1 MDKKDVRILVVDDE
15 PMMADSLKQN
25 LIEEGYSVDIAAT
38 GTEAIEL
45 FDQGG
50 HHLAICD
57 LYLPDMDGL
66 EVMRH
71 IKDTRPT
78 HRSNCCYRPWH
89 GGQSSRS
96 NARPGRLILWKR
108 TTLNLKTLQRRIE
121 NALKQRELVTENA
134 NMRRQLSTRS
144 EYFNIIG
151 SAKSMQTIYETIESV
166 AKSDANVLIVGESG
180 TGKELIANAIHYQS
194 LRSKKPFIKVNCAA
208 LPKELIESELFGHT
222 KGAFTGAHAEKE
234 GLVQHAAGGSLM
246 LDEIAEM
253 PVELQPKLL
262 RVLQERSYRK
272 IGSEKTYAVDFRLI
286 SSTNRPP
293 ADAIRD
299 GLLRDDLFYRI
310 STITIHVPPLR
321 ERNEDIQ
328 LLTEHFLHMYTQK
341 YDRQIAG
348 CFPGSIPKIV
358 WPWWP
363 GNVRELQNVI
373 ERAVLLAKGNRI
385 EPVDLPFD
393 NGSLPEGSPA
403 GLGWDV
409 PPNMTLE
416 DIERLVIE
424 KTLQRTGGNKQA
436 AANLLGIY
444 RPRLYS
450 KIRKYN
456 IDVASSNVRLNNFI
470 PTCQPLNETELEV
483 GPLIG
488 GRLQSIDALRGIAA
502 LGVVLYHAVL
512 QTPNL
517 VPNNFFRWP
526 VNLLQFVSSFGYIGV
541 FLFFVISGF
550 CIHLQWAKS
559 RAAGKPSR
567 FSLEPSGDAEFAG
580 FILLT

>member
-1 MDKKDVRILVVDDE
+1 MEKRRSMNTTSTVVSWEEQKVQNKEVRILIVDDE
-15 PMMADSLKQN
+15 PTMTDSLRQH
-25 LIEEGYSVDIAAT
+25 LEEEGYSVDTAAT
-38 GTEAIEL
+38 GAQGVEL

-57 LYLPDMDGL
+57 LQLPDMDGL

-71 IKDTRPT
+71 MKDARPT
-78 HRSNCCYRPWH
+78 TEVIVVTGYGSVPRAVEATKAGAFYFVEKPFDFEELEPLV
-89 GGQSSRS
+89 Q
-96 NARPGRLILWKR
+96 K
-108 TTLNLKTLQRRIE
+108 
-121 NALKQRELVTENA
+121 ALERRELLAETMS
-134 NMRRQLSTRS
+134 MRRQLSTRS

-151 SAKSMQTIYETIESV
+151 ASKQMQTIYETIESV

-180 TGKELIANAIHYQS
+180 TGKELIANAIHYNS
-194 LRSKKPFIKVNCAA
+194 LRSKNPFIKVNCAA

-222 KGAFTGAHAEKE
+222 KGAFTGAHADKE
-234 GLVQHAAGGSLM
+234 GLVQHAAGGSLL

-272 IGSEKTYAVDFRLI
+272 IGSEKTYTVDFRLVC
-286 SSTNRPP
+286 STNRLP
-293 ADAIRD
+293 ADAIRE

-328 LLTEHFLHMYTQK
+328 LLTEHFLEMYAKK
-341 YDRQIAG
+341 YDRPITGVSQTAYQRLFG
-348 CFPGSIPKIV
+348 HT
-358 WPWWP
+358 WP

-373 ERAVLLAKGNRI
+373 ERAVLLAKGNRV
-385 EPVDLPFD
+385 EPLDLPFD
-393 NGSLPEGSPA
+393 NGTLPEGSETA
-403 GLGWDV
+403 TWEV

-424 KTLQRTGGNKQA
+424 RTLQRTGGNKQA

-456 IDVASSNVRLNNFI
+456 INLGDLVQD
-470 PTCQPLNETELEV
+470 PT
-483 GPLIG
+483 
-488 GRLQSIDALRGIAA
+488 S
-502 LGVVLYHAVL
+502 
-512 QTPNL
+512 
-517 VPNNFFRWP
+517 
-526 VNLLQFVSSFGYIGV
+526 
-541 FLFFVISGF
+541 
-550 CIHLQWAKS
+550 
-559 RAAGKPSR
+559 
-567 FSLEPSGDAEFAG
+567 
-580 FILLT
+580 

>member
-1 MDKKDVRILVVDDE
+1 MDKKDIRILVVDDE
-15 PMMADSLKQN
+15 ESMTNGLKLN
-25 LIEEGYSVDIAAT
+25 LMEEGYTVDTAAT
-38 GTEAIEL
+38 AAQAIEL
-45 FDQGG
+45 FDQGA
-50 HHLAICD
+50 HQLAICD
-57 LYLPDMDGL
+57 LQLPDMDGL

-71 IKDTRPT
+71 IKDVRPNT
-78 HRSNCCYRPWH
+78 EVIMVTAH
-89 GGQSSRS
+89 G
-96 NARPGRLILWKR
+96 
-108 TTLNLKTLQRRIE
+108 TTPKAVEATKAGAFDFVDKPLNFEELALRVQ
-121 NALKQRELVTENA
+121 NALKHRELVDENA
-134 NMRRQLSTRS
+134 NLRRQMSTRS
-144 EYFNIIG
+144 QYMSIIG
-151 SAKSMQTIYETIESV
+151 SSKPMQSIYETIDSV

-180 TGKELIANAIHYQS
+180 TGKELIANAIHYNS
-194 LRSKKPFIKVNCAA
+194 LRAQKPFIKVNCAA

-222 KGAFTGAHAEKE
+222 KGAFTGAHADKE

-321 ERNEDIQ
+321 DRSEDIQ
-328 LLTEHFLHMYTQK
+328 LLTEHFLHEYAQK
-341 YDRQIAG
+341 YERPIAG
-348 CFPGSIPKIV
+348 VSQAAYQRLFAHA
-358 WPWWP
+358 WP

-373 ERAVLLAKGNRI
+373 ERAVLLAKGTRV

-393 NGSLPEGSPA
+393 NGALPEGAPA
-403 GLGWDV
+403 GTGWDV

-456 IDVASSNVRLNNFI
+456 IDVA
-470 PTCQPLNETELEV
+470 
-483 GPLIG
+483 
-488 GRLQSIDALRGIAA
+488 AL
-502 LGVVLYHAVL
+502 
-512 QTPNL
+512 
-517 VPNNFFRWP
+517 
-526 VNLLQFVSSFGYIGV
+526 VS
-541 FLFFVISGF
+541 
-550 CIHLQWAKS
+550 A
-559 RAAGKPSR
+559 
-567 FSLEPSGDAEFAG
+567 
-580 FILLT
+580 

>member
-1 MDKKDVRILVVDDE
+1 MNMTGTATSREEKKVEHKDVRILVVDDE
-15 PMMADSLKQN
+15 ALMADSLKQN
-25 LIEEGYSVDIAAT
+25 LEEEGYVVDTAAN

-57 LYLPDMDGL
+57 LQLPDMEGL

-71 IKDTRPT
+71 MKDARPT
-78 HRSNCCYRPWH
+78 TEVIVVTAFGSIPKAVEATKA
-89 GGQSSRS
+89 GAFSFIQK
-96 NARPGRLILWKR
+96 PFDFEEIQPLVEK
-108 TTLNLKTLQRRIE
+108 
-121 NALKQRELVTENA
+121 ALERRELVAETT
-134 NMRRQLSTRS
+134 NMRRQLSTRA

-151 SAKSMQTIYETIESV
+151 ASKAMQTIYETIESV

-180 TGKELIANAIHYQS
+180 TGKELIANAIHYNS
-194 LRSKKPFIKVNCAA
+194 LRCKKPFIKVNCAA

-222 KGAFTGAHAEKE
+222 KGAFTGAHADKE

-272 IGSEKTYAVDFRLI
+272 SGSEKTFAVDFRLI
-286 SSTNRPP
+286 SSTSRPP

-328 LLTEHFLHMYTQK
+328 LLTEHFLRMYAEK
-341 YDRQIAG
+341 YDR
-348 CFPGSIPKIV
+348 SIV
-358 WPWWP
+358 GVSQAAYQRLFSHLWP

-373 ERAVLLAKGNRI
+373 ERAVLLAKSNRI
-385 EPVDLPFD
+385 EPIDLPFD
-393 NGSLPEGSPA
+393 NGSLPEGSIA
-403 GLGWDV
+403 GSEWEV

-424 KTLQRTGGNKQA
+424 RTLQRTGGNKQA

-456 IDVASSNVRLNNFI
+456 IDVTS
-470 PTCQPLNETELEV
+470 
-483 GPLIG
+483 
-488 GRLQSIDALRGIAA
+488 
-502 LGVVLYHAVL
+502 
-512 QTPNL
+512 L
-517 VPNNFFRWP
+517 V
-526 VNLLQFVSSFGYIGV
+526 S
-541 FLFFVISGF
+541 
-550 CIHLQWAKS
+550 A
-559 RAAGKPSR
+559 
-567 FSLEPSGDAEFAG
+567 
-580 FILLT
+580 

>member
-1 MDKKDVRILVVDDE
+1 MVAVPPQEQKDLNQQSKFQGGGSLVEKKDVRILVVDDE
-15 PMMADSLKQN
+15 PTMADSLKQN
-25 LIEEGYSVDIAAT
+25 LIEEGYSVDTAAT
-38 GTEAIEL
+38 GAEAIEL

-57 LYLPDMDGL
+57 LQLPDIDGL

-71 IKDTRPT
+71 IKDARPT
-78 HRSNCCYRPWH
+78 TEVIVVTGH
-89 GGQSSRS
+89 GSVPKAVEATKAG
-96 NARPGRLILWKR
+96 AFDFVDKPFDFEE
-108 TTLNLKTLQRRIE
+108 LQLRVE
-121 NALKQRELVTENA
+121 NALKQRELLTENA
-134 NMRRQLSTRS
+134 NMRRQLSTRA

-151 SAKSMQTIYETIESV
+151 SSKPMQTIYETIESV

-180 TGKELIANAIHYQS
+180 TGKELIANAIHYNS
-194 LRSKKPFIKVNCAA
+194 LRARKPFIKVNCAA

-222 KGAFTGAHAEKE
+222 KGAFTGAHADKE

-321 ERNEDIQ
+321 DRSEDIQ
-328 LLTEHFLHMYTQK
+328 LLTEHFLHMYGQK
-341 YDRQIAG
+341 YDRPIAG
-348 CFPGSIPKIV
+348 VSQAAYQRLFGHA
-358 WPWWP
+358 WP

-373 ERAVLLAKGNRI
+373 ERAVLLAKGTRI

-393 NGSLPEGSPA
+393 NGSLPEGSPV
-403 GLGWDV
+403 GTGWDV

-456 IDVASSNVRLNNFI
+456 IDVA
-470 PTCQPLNETELEV
+470 
-483 GPLIG
+483 G
-488 GRLQSIDALRGIAA
+488 
-502 LGVVLYHAVL
+502 
-512 QTPNL
+512 L
-517 VPNNFFRWP
+517 V
-526 VNLLQFVSSFGYIGV
+526 S
-541 FLFFVISGF
+541 
-550 CIHLQWAKS
+550 A
-559 RAAGKPSR
+559 
-567 FSLEPSGDAEFAG
+567 
-580 FILLT
+580 

>member
-1 MDKKDVRILVVDDE
+1 MNTSGTATFKEEKRVENKDVRILVVDDE
-15 PMMADSLKQN
+15 PTMADSLKQN
-25 LIEEGYSVDIAAT
+25 LMEEGFVVDTAAN
-38 GTEAIEL
+38 GAEAIEL

-57 LYLPDMDGL
+57 LQLPDMDGL

-71 IKDTRPT
+71 MKDARPT
-78 HRSNCCYRPWH
+78 TEVIVVTGYGSV
-89 GGQSSRS
+89 
-96 NARPGRLILWKR
+96 ARAVEATKAGAFYFVEKPFDFEEIQPLVDK
-108 TTLNLKTLQRRIE
+108 
-121 NALKQRELVTENA
+121 ALERRELVAETT

-151 SAKSMQTIYETIESV
+151 AAKSMQTIYETIESV

-180 TGKELIANAIHYQS
+180 TGKELIANAIHYNS

-321 ERNEDIQ
+321 ERSEDIQ
-328 LLTEHFLHMYTQK
+328 LLTEHFLHMYAQK
-341 YDRQIAG
+341 YERPIEGVSQAAYQRLFG
-348 CFPGSIPKIV
+348 HS
-358 WPWWP
+358 WP

-373 ERAVLLAKGNRI
+373 ERAVLLAKSNRI

-393 NGSLPEGSPA
+393 NGSLPEAGAASPA
-403 GLGWDV
+403 WEV

-424 KTLQRTGGNKQA
+424 RTLQRTGGNKQA

-456 IDVASSNVRLNNFI
+456 IDVPS
-470 PTCQPLNETELEV
+470 
-483 GPLIG
+483 
-488 GRLQSIDALRGIAA
+488 
-502 LGVVLYHAVL
+502 
-512 QTPNL
+512 L
-517 VPNNFFRWP
+517 V
-526 VNLLQFVSSFGYIGV
+526 S
-541 FLFFVISGF
+541 
-550 CIHLQWAKS
+550 A
-559 RAAGKPSR
+559 
-567 FSLEPSGDAEFAG
+567 
-580 FILLT
+580 

>member
-1 MDKKDVRILVVDDE
+1 MVSIPVVTAREENKVENKEVRILVVDDE
-15 PMMADSLKQN
+15 AMIADSLKQN
-25 LIEEGYSVDIAAT
+25 LVEEGFSVDTAAT
-38 GTEAIEL
+38 GAEAIEL

-57 LYLPDMDGL
+57 LQLPDIDGL

-71 IKDTRPT
+71 MKDARPT
-78 HRSNCCYRPWH
+78 TEVIVVTAYGSVQRAVEATKAGAFYFVAKPFEFEEL
-89 GGQSSRS
+89 Q
-96 NARPGRLILWKR
+96 ALIEK
-108 TTLNLKTLQRRIE
+108 
-121 NALKQRELVTENA
+121 ALERRELVAETA

-180 TGKELIANAIHYQS
+180 TGKELIANAIHYNS

-222 KGAFTGAHAEKE
+222 KGAFTGAHADKE

-299 GLLRDDLFYRI
+299 GVLRDDLFYRI

-321 ERNEDIQ
+321 ERSEDIQ
-328 LLTEHFLHMYTQK
+328 LLTAHFLHMYAQK
-341 YDRQIAG
+341 YERAIGGVSQAAYQRLFG
-348 CFPGSIPKIV
+348 HT
-358 WPWWP
+358 WP

-373 ERAVLLAKGNRI
+373 ERAVLLAKANKI

-393 NGSLPEGSPA
+393 NGSLPESGIA
-403 GLGWDV
+403 NAGWDV

-424 KTLQRTGGNKQA
+424 RTLQRTGGNKQA

-456 IDVASSNVRLNNFI
+456 IDVTSLVSN
-470 PTCQPLNETELEV
+470 
-483 GPLIG
+483 
-488 GRLQSIDALRGIAA
+488 
-502 LGVVLYHAVL
+502 
-512 QTPNL
+512 
-517 VPNNFFRWP
+517 
-526 VNLLQFVSSFGYIGV
+526 
-541 FLFFVISGF
+541 
-550 CIHLQWAKS
+550 
-559 RAAGKPSR
+559 
-567 FSLEPSGDAEFAG
+567 
-580 FILLT
+580 

>member
-1 MDKKDVRILVVDDE
+1 MEKKDVRILVVDDE
-15 PMMADSLKQN
+15 PTMADSLKQN
-25 LIEEGYSVDIAAT
+25 LKEEGYAVDTAET
-38 GTEAIEL
+38 GTDAIAL

-57 LYLPDMDGL
+57 LQLPDMDGL

-71 IKDTRPT
+71 IKDAKPLTEVIVLT
-78 HRSNCCYRPWH
+78 GH
-89 GGQSSRS
+89 GSVPKAVEASKAGAFDFVEKD
-96 NARPGRLILWKR
+96 NFEFE
-108 TTLNLKTLQRRIE
+108 TLLRRIT
-121 NALKQRELVTENA
+121 NALKQRELITENA
-134 NMRRQLSTRS
+134 NMRRQLSTSS

-151 SAKSMQTIYETIESV
+151 AAKSMQMIYETIESV
-166 AKSDANVLIVGESG
+166 AKSDANVLIVGDSG

-222 KGAFTGAHAEKE
+222 KGAFTGAHADKE

-321 ERNEDIQ
+321 ERSEDIT
-328 LLTEHFLHMYTQK
+328 LLTEHFLHMYAQK
-341 YDRQIAG
+341 YDRPIHEVSPAAYQRLFG
-348 CFPGSIPKIV
+348 HP
-358 WPWWP
+358 WP

-373 ERAVLLAKGNRI
+373 ERAVLLAKGTRI

-393 NGSLPEGSPA
+393 SGTGPEGSPA
-403 GLGWDV
+403 GAGWDV

-456 IDVASSNVRLNNFI
+456 IDV
-470 PTCQPLNETELEV
+470 
-483 GPLIG
+483 
-488 GRLQSIDALRGIAA
+488 QS
-502 LGVVLYHAVL
+502 
-512 QTPNL
+512 L
-517 VPNNFFRWP
+517 VN
-526 VNLLQFVSSFGYIGV
+526 
-541 FLFFVISGF
+541 
-550 CIHLQWAKS
+550 A
-559 RAAGKPSR
+559 
-567 FSLEPSGDAEFAG
+567 
-580 FILLT
+580 

>member
-1 MDKKDVRILVVDDE
+1 MNTTAKATFKEEKRVENKNVRILVVDDE

-25 LIEEGYSVDIAAT
+25 LVEEGYSVDTAAT
-38 GTEAIEL
+38 GAEAIGL

-57 LYLPDMDGL
+57 LQLPDMDGL

-71 IKDTRPT
+71 MKDARPT
-78 HRSNCCYRPWH
+78 TEVIVVTGYGSV
-89 GGQSSRS
+89 
-96 NARPGRLILWKR
+96 ARAVEATKAGAFYFVEKPFDFEEIQPLVDK
-108 TTLNLKTLQRRIE
+108 
-121 NALKQRELVTENA
+121 ALERRELVAETA
-134 NMRRQLSTRS
+134 SMRRQLSTRS

-151 SAKSMQTIYETIESV
+151 SAKSMQTIYETIEAV

-180 TGKELIANAIHYQS
+180 TGKELIANAIHYNS

-222 KGAFTGAHAEKE
+222 KGAFTGAHADKE

-328 LLTEHFLHMYTQK
+328 LLTEHFLHMYAQK
-341 YDRQIAG
+341 YERAIGGVSQAAYQRLFG
-348 CFPGSIPKIV
+348 HL
-358 WPWWP
+358 WP
-363 GNVRELQNVI
+363 GNVRELQNVM

-393 NGSLPEGSPA
+393 NGSLPETGSAGPA
-403 GLGWDV
+403 WDV

-424 KTLQRTGGNKQA
+424 RTLQRTGGNKQA

-450 KIRKYN
+450 KIRKYK
-456 IDVASSNVRLNNFI
+456 IDV
-470 PTCQPLNETELEV
+470 T
-483 GPLIG
+483 
-488 GRLQSIDALRGIAA
+488 SI
-502 LGVVLYHAVL
+502 
-512 QTPNL
+512 
-517 VPNNFFRWP
+517 
-526 VNLLQFVSSFGYIGV
+526 VS
-541 FLFFVISGF
+541 
-550 CIHLQWAKS
+550 A
-559 RAAGKPSR
+559 
-567 FSLEPSGDAEFAG
+567 
-580 FILLT
+580 

>member
-15 PMMADSLKQN
+15 PSMAESLKLN
-25 LIEEGYSVDIAAT
+25 LTEEGYSVDTAAT

-50 HHLAICD
+50 HHIAICD
-57 LYLPDMDGL
+57 LQLPDLDGL
-66 EVMRH
+66 DVVRH
-71 IKDTRPT
+71 IKDAKPLTEVIVLTR
-78 HRSNCCYRPWH
+78 H
-89 GGQSSRS
+89 SSGPRAFEAS
-96 NARPGRLILWKR
+96 KAGAFDFVEKDENFEFE
-108 TTLNLKTLQRRIE
+108 TLLRRIQ
-121 NALKQRELVTENA
+121 NALKQRELLTENA

-151 SAKSMQTIYETIESV
+151 SSKLMQTIYETIESV

-180 TGKELIANAIHYQS
+180 TGKELIANAIHYNS
-194 LRSKKPFIKVNCAA
+194 LRARKPFIKVNCAA

-222 KGAFTGAHAEKE
+222 KGAFTGAHADKE

-293 ADAIRD
+293 ADAIRE
-299 GLLRDDLFYRI
+299 GVLRDDLFYRI

-321 ERNEDIQ
+321 DRTEDIQ
-328 LLTEHFLHMYTQK
+328 LLTDHFLHEYAQK
-341 YDRQIAG
+341 YERPIGGVSPAAYQRLFGHA
-348 CFPGSIPKIV
+348 
-358 WPWWP
+358 WP

-373 ERAVLLAKGNRI
+373 ERAVLLAKGNRV

-393 NGSLPEGSPA
+393 NGSLPEGSPV
-403 GLGWDV
+403 GTGWDV

-456 IDVASSNVRLNNFI
+456 IDVA
-470 PTCQPLNETELEV
+470 
-483 GPLIG
+483 G
-488 GRLQSIDALRGIAA
+488 
-502 LGVVLYHAVL
+502 
-512 QTPNL
+512 L
-517 VPNNFFRWP
+517 V
-526 VNLLQFVSSFGYIGV
+526 S
-541 FLFFVISGF
+541 
-550 CIHLQWAKS
+550 A
-559 RAAGKPSR
+559 
-567 FSLEPSGDAEFAG
+567 
-580 FILLT
+580 

>member
-1 MDKKDVRILVVDDE
+1 MSPQSAATSKEEKRVENKEVRILVVDDE

-25 LIEEGYSVDIAAT
+25 LTEEGYTVDTSST

-45 FDQGG
+45 FDRGA
-50 HHLAICD
+50 HHLSICD
-57 LYLPDMDGL
+57 LQLPDMDGL
-66 EVMRH
+66 DVMRH
-71 IKDTRPT
+71 MKD
-78 HRSNCCYRPWH
+78 
-89 GGQSSRS
+89 
-96 NARPGRLILWKR
+96 ARPATEVFVVTGYGTVAKAVEAIRAGAFYFVEKPFDFDEMQPLVKR
-108 TTLNLKTLQRRIE
+108 
-121 NALKQRELVTENA
+121 ALERRELMAETA
-134 NMRRQLSTRS
+134 NMRRQMSTRA

-151 SAKSMQTIYETIESV
+151 ASRQRQQIYETIESV

-194 LRSKKPFIKVNCAA
+194 LRQKKPFIKVNCAA

-222 KGAFTGAHAEKE
+222 KGAFTGAHADKE
-234 GLVQHAAGGSLM
+234 GLVQHAAGGSLL

-272 IGSEKTYAVDFRLI
+272 IGSEKTYSVDFRLI
-286 SSTNRPP
+286 CSTNRLP
-293 ADAIRD
+293 ADAIRE

-328 LLTEHFLHMYTQK
+328 LLTEHFLHMYAQK
-341 YDRQIAG
+341 YERPISGVSQAAYQRLFG
-348 CFPGSIPKIV
+348 HT
-358 WPWWP
+358 WP

-373 ERAVLLAKGNRI
+373 ERAVLLAKDKQI
-385 EPVDLPFD
+385 EPIDLPFD
-393 NGSLPEGSPA
+393 NGTVPEGTSSSVT
-403 GLGWDV
+403 WDV

-424 KTLQRTGGNKQA
+424 RTLQRTGGNKQA

-456 IDVASSNVRLNNFI
+456 IDVPS
-470 PTCQPLNETELEV
+470 
-483 GPLIG
+483 
-488 GRLQSIDALRGIAA
+488 
-502 LGVVLYHAVL
+502 
-512 QTPNL
+512 L
-517 VPNNFFRWP
+517 V
-526 VNLLQFVSSFGYIGV
+526 S
-541 FLFFVISGF
+541 
-550 CIHLQWAKS
+550 A
-559 RAAGKPSR
+559 
-567 FSLEPSGDAEFAG
+567 
-580 FILLT
+580 